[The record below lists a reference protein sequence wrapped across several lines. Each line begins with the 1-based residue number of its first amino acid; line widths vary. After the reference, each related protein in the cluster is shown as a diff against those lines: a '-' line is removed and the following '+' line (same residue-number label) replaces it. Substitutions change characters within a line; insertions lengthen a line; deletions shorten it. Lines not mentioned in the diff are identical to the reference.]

1 MKLKRLENNLV
12 AIPNDR
18 SRSLKL
24 GQADRLGGHLQ
35 VAIPNDRS
43 RSLKLG
49 QADRLGGHLQV
60 AIPNDRSRSLK
71 QLTLPG
77 RIGLNTLR
85 YLTTVRGH

>member
-1 MKLKRLENNLV
+1 VTV

-24 GQADRLGGHLQ
+24 DQLATGALGGDD

-43 RSLKLG
+43 RSLKRVT
-49 QADRLGGHLQV
+49 ARIEEIDVV
-60 AIPNDRSRSLK
+60 A
-71 QLTLPG
+71 
-77 RIGLNTLR
+77 LR